1 MRIAEAG
8 PGMTSRTTS
17 AGGSGPLGQSVGP
30 RRHHRGAKGGLRV
43 ISRMIRPAILAVMGL
58 LWLVPVYLLL
68 ANAGKSDA
76 DYSGDTLWLPGNLGD
91 LWANVGK
98 VLTTTDVPSGLGAS
112 LIYSVA
118 APLIAVV
125 LGAAIGFA
133 VVVLK
138 LKHGFAWFFV
148 IFCGTVFPLQ
158 MMVIPWFDAYART
171 GLYDTIGGM
180 IAIYAAV
187 TLPFSAFVMRNFFTG
202 IAETVFEAAVV
213 DGAGVWR
220 IFTRIFL
227 PMSTSALAVV
237 FILQATWVWND
248 LLVSLILTQNPS
260 TRPVMPLLNAL
271 QSVEGGGPGYTVI
284 LTAAL
289 LVSIPTA
296 VLFLVSQKFFQRGLS
311 LGQY

>member
-1 MRIAEAG
+1 MISQ
-8 PGMTSRTTS
+8 MTSGNFSELSSR
-17 AGGSGPLGQSVGP
+17 AAEQRQV
-30 RRHHRGAKGGLRV
+30 RRAAAKGRRAV
-43 ISRMIRPAILAVMGL
+43 SAMVRPAILGVMGL

-76 DYSGDTLWLPGNLGD
+76 DYSGDQLWAPGNIAD

-98 VLTTTDVPSGLGAS
+98 VLTTTDVPAGLGAS
-112 LIYSVA
+112 LIYSLA

-148 IFCGTVFPLQ
+148 VFCGSVFPLQ
-158 MMVIPWFDAYART
+158 MMVIPWFDVYART
-171 GLYDTIGGM
+171 GLYDTTGGM
-180 IAIYAAV
+180 IVVYSAV

-248 LLVSLILTQNPS
+248 LLVSLILTQSAS

-296 VLFLVSQKFFQRGLS
+296 ALFLVSQKFFQKGLS

>member
-1 MRIAEAG
+1 MISQISSGNVPELSSRAAE
-8 PGMTSRTTS
+8 PKLVHRS
-17 AGGSGPLGQSVGP
+17 AE
-30 RRHHRGAKGGLRV
+30 KGRKVFTG
-43 ISRMIRPAILAVMGL
+43 IIRPAILAVMGL

-76 DYSGDTLWLPGNLGD
+76 DYSGDQLWLPGNIVDLG
-91 LWANVGK
+91 ANLGK
-98 VLTTTDVPSGLGAS
+98 VLTTTDVPAGLGAS
-112 LIYSVA
+112 LIYSVT

-148 IFCGTVFPLQ
+148 VFCGSVFPLQ
-158 MMVIPWFDAYART
+158 MMVIPWFDVYART
-171 GLYDTIGGM
+171 GLYDTTGGM
-180 IAIYAAV
+180 VAVYSAV
-187 TLPFSAFVMRNFFTG
+187 TLPFSAFVMRNFFSG

-213 DGAGVWR
+213 DGASAWQ

-248 LLVSLILTQNPS
+248 LLVSLILTQSPS

-271 QSVEGGGPGYTVI
+271 QAVEGGGPGYTVI

-296 VLFLVSQKFFQRGLS
+296 ALFLLSQKFFQRGLS